1 MGGSA
6 GGGVGEG
13 EEVGDGGWDGKV
25 SAGSLGSG
33 QVVSFRW
40 SGQNS
45 LILLYRY
52 HCRSSERLDGG
63 RIGGSSSALGDHSFT
78 FCKVLLTSGEPAFS
92 LTKMNPGEDEEKRR

>member
-33 QVVSFRW
+33 QVLSLRWFR
-40 SGQNS
+40 QNS
-45 LILLYRY
+45 LILL
-52 HCRSSERLDGG
+52 
-63 RIGGSSSALGDHSFT
+63 
-78 FCKVLLTSGEPAFS
+78 
-92 LTKMNPGEDEEKRR
+92 